1 MRAIARCSLITL
13 VLVGCV
19 GCDQLSKTAARQ
31 YLAGT
36 GVHSYLGDTLRLQ
49 LAHNAGAFLNLG
61 DSLPPSVR
69 YEAFIVGVGALV
81 VALLAWAA
89 LSGRLSWPQ
98 RIAVALMGAG
108 GLGNVIDRIR
118 FDGAVTDFL
127 NLGVGSL
134 RTGIF
139 NLADATLMLGIL
151 LLLLDRGRRR
161 A

>member
-1 MRAIARCSLITL
+1 MRSLARCSLITL

-19 GCDQLSKTAARQ
+19 GCDQLANTAARQ
-31 YLAGT
+31 YLPGT

-49 LAHNAGAFLNLG
+49 YAQNAGAFLNLG
-61 DSLPPSVR
+61 DSLPVAVR
-69 YEAFIVGVGALV
+69 YNVFIVAVGALL
-81 VALLAWAA
+81 VAALAWAA

-108 GLGNVIDRIR
+108 GVGNVIDRIR

-139 NLADATLMLGIL
+139 NLADATLMLGVM

>member
-1 MRAIARCSLITL
+1 MRSLARCSLITL

-19 GCDQLSKTAARQ
+19 GCDQLAKTAARQ
-31 YLAGT
+31 YLPGT

-49 LAHNAGAFLNLG
+49 YAQNAGAFLNLG
-61 DSLPPSVR
+61 DSLPVAVR
-69 YEAFIVGVGALV
+69 YDVFIVAVGALL
-81 VALLAWAA
+81 VAALAWAA

-108 GLGNVIDRIR
+108 GVGNVIDRIR

-139 NLADATLMLGIL
+139 NLADATLMLGVM

>member
-1 MRAIARCSLITL
+1 MRALARCSLMAL
-13 VLVGCV
+13 VLLGCV

-31 YLAGT
+31 YLAGP

-49 LAHNAGAFLNLG
+49 LAHNTGAFLNLG
-61 DSLPPSVR
+61 DSLPASVR
-69 YEAFIVGVGALV
+69 YSAFVIGLGAIVVT
-81 VALLAWAA
+81 LLAWAA
-89 LSGRLSWPQ
+89 LSRHINWPQ

-127 NLGVGSL
+127 NLGVGPL

-139 NLADATLMLGIL
+139 NLADATLMLGAIVL
-151 LLLLDRGRRR
+151 LLARGRRR